1 MAHTE
6 QKQARREILAVLKL
20 LLGSDG
26 NRPATPEA
34 LEALHSTAVATRE
47 YLLAEL
53 KLEAFESDAETILRR
68 STDSTEST
76 GPVKDWTY
84 GEIARYLRERG
95 LVIQVRPI
103 VAGGWT
109 ASVRPLEQHDWT
121 YRAENE
127 PSFQDAIM
135 AVLDQCTG
143 RRDEN
148 TWRTPGD
155 D

>member
-1 MAHTE
+1 MTQHKTE
-6 QKQARREILAVLKL
+6 QQQARTEILAVLAL

-26 NRPATPEA
+26 NKPVDPEA
-34 LEALHSTAVATRE
+34 LDVLHSIAVATRE
-47 YLLAEL
+47 YLLAEQQAEQL
-53 KLEAFESDAETILRR
+53 DVAAETILRE
-68 STDSTEST
+68 STSEST

-84 GEIARYLRERG
+84 GEMASYLRERG
-95 LVIQVRPI
+95 LVLQVRPI

-121 YRAENE
+121 HRAENE

-148 TWRTPGD
+148 TWRTPGND
-155 D
+155 